1 MFTIW
6 YGRFA
11 YPDVYQQYRDD
22 GSSVDTLEHAHDVL
36 KIALVKIN

>member
-22 GSSVDTLEHAHDVL
+22 GSFVDTPEHAHDVL
-36 KIALVKIN
+36 NIT

>member
-11 YPDVYQQYRDD
+11 YPDVYQQCRNDVSFVYMP
-22 GSSVDTLEHAHDVL
+22 EHAHDVL
-36 KIALVKIN
+36 NIA